1 MNSSII
7 EYIHIP
13 KCGGTFVKNLV
24 YNGDDESADS
34 ELSCKAYRKKH
45 GGDCAKLHRPYSL
58 IANKNKIFIAVVRD
72 PYTRLKSN
80 YHYDIENW
88 KTIFGENNCDTFEK
102 FVDFLH
108 KNPEM
113 IYSHIHLYPQ
123 TYFLTVNNQISPNI
137 LLFAFNELP
146 HNIFYFLKNS
156 MQLPIRNVNYL
167 KQYNTQENIN
177 YNMSSVEFSKIS
189 QLYKDDIRLLASYF

>member
-1 MNSSII
+1 MNNNFI

-13 KCGGTFVKNLV
+13 KCGGTFVKNLI
-24 YNGDDESADS
+24 YNIDDDS
-34 ELSCKAYRKKH
+34 SDAELSCRAYRKKH

-80 YHYDIENW
+80 FHYDIDTW
-88 KTIFGENNCDTFEK
+88 KTLFGENNCQSFEK

-108 KNPEM
+108 NNPEM

-123 TYFLTVNNQISPNI
+123 SYFLTVNNQVDPNI
-137 LLFAFNELP
+137 YIFSFRELP
-146 HNIFYFLKNS
+146 YNIFYFLKNS
-156 MQLPIRNVNYL
+156 IKLPL
-167 KQYNTQENIN
+167 KN
-177 YNMSSVEFSKIS
+177 YNVLKHYNVQQDISYDISHSEISKIR
-189 QLYKDDIRLLASYF
+189 QLYKDDIHMLSPYF